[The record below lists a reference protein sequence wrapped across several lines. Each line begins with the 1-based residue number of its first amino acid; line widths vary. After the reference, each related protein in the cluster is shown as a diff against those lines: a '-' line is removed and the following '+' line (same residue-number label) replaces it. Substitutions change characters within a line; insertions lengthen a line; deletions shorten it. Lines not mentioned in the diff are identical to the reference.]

1 MRKELVKKRKPL
13 FEKICCF
20 LAKKEKKKKEFH
32 KKQLYFL
39 FIATYFEYLKSI
51 LYRDKNKVDLPYFCY
66 QNGWAI
72 KHEALVLAYNAI
84 LKIVKKGHKQ
94 INKNFNRLKFS
105 YK

>member
-1 MRKELVKKRKPL
+1 MRKELVKKKAIVWKNLL
-13 FEKICCF
+13 FSS
-20 LAKKEKKKKEFH
+20 KKEKKKKEFH

-39 FIATYFEYLKSI
+39 FIATYFEYLKRI